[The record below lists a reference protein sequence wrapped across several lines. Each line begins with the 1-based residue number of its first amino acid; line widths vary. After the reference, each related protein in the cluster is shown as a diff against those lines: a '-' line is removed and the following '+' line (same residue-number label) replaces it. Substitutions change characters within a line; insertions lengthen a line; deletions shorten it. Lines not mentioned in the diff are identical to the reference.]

1 MASVFTTILSQV
13 IKRKSHL
20 EGISTR
26 KLTTA
31 WKKEVRAYLMQ

>member
-1 MASVFTTILSQV
+1 MASVFTTILSQG
-13 IKRKSHL
+13 IKWKSHL

-31 WKKEVRAYLMQ
+31 WQEEVRAYLME